1 MIGTWEIIF
10 IFLVILILFGA
21 DKIPDFVRGLNSGI
35 KEFKKAANN
44 IEEMSPDNND
54 SDKRDD
60 T

>member
-1 MIGTWEIIF
+1 MIGTWEIIL
-10 IFLVILILFGA
+10 IFLIILILFGA
-21 DKIPDFVRGLNSGI
+21 DKIPDFVRSLNSGI

-60 T
+60 S

>member
-21 DKIPDFVRGLNSGI
+21 DKIPEFVRSLNSGI
-35 KEFKKAANN
+35 KEFKKAASN
-44 IEEMSPDNND
+44 IEEMPPNNND